1 MKIAYSL
8 GSIGN
13 SGGIERVIS
22 TKANYFADNLSY
34 EVHIIVSGEQPTSL
48 FYHFSD
54 KIHFH
59 YLDISSGK
67 RSLWNYFFPSKE
79 DKRYKQKLESLLFQV
94 KPDITISTFGRDAS
108 FLYKLKD
115 GSKKVLEFHFTKNY
129 LKHLSDSLENDKLR
143 WIRKYWLK
151 FLLWKE
157 EQTTKHYQHIV
168 VLTERDKQLWGGDDR
183 FAVIPNPLSF
193 QTEKTAPLNTKII
206 LSMGRLVYPKGFQYL
221 IRAFHTIAR
230 EFPDWRIEIYGKGHD
245 RERLQNEINILS
257 LQNQIILKAP
267 DPDVKSLMM
276 RADLFV
282 LPTLYDGFG
291 LVLTEAMV
299 CGVPC
304 ISFDSECGPG
314 EIIRTDEDGFL
325 VPSKNIDA
333 LAEKMKFLMN
343 DQNLRI
349 SMGQKAKKN
358 VQRFSTEKIGKAWQS
373 YFESITSTQSQNS

>member
-22 TKANYFADNLSY
+22 TKANYFADNLGY
-34 EVHIIVSGEQPTSL
+34 EVHVIVRGKRPTSL

-67 RSLWNYFFPSKE
+67 RSLWNHFFPSKE
-79 DKRYKQKLESLLFQV
+79 DKLYKQKLESLLFQI

-129 LKHLSDSLENDKLR
+129 LKHLSDSLENDRLR

-157 EQTTKHYQHIV
+157 EQIANHYQHIV
-168 VLTERDKQLWGGDDR
+168 VLTECDKQLWRGGDR
-183 FAVIPNPLSF
+183 FTAIPNPLSF
-193 QTEKTAPLNTKII
+193 QTEETAPLNTKTI

-221 IRAFHTIAR
+221 IRAFHKIAW
-230 EFPDWRIEIYGKGHD
+230 EFPDWHIVIYGEGHD
-245 RERLQNEINILS
+245 REKLQNEINVLS
-257 LQNQIILKAP
+257 LQGQIVLKAP

-276 RADLFV
+276 RAGLFV

-291 LVLTEAMV
+291 LVLTEAMI

-314 EIIRTDEDGFL
+314 EIIRTGEDGFL
-325 VPSKNIDA
+325 IPPKNIDA
-333 LAEKMKFLMN
+333 LAERMKFLMN
-343 DQNLRI
+343 NQELRI
-349 SMGQKAKKN
+349 RMGQKAKEN
-358 VQRFSTEKIGKAWQS
+358 VQRFSITHVGKAWQN
-373 YFESITSTQSQNS
+373 YFESIRIHS